1 MKAIADVALV
11 RAHLVEAAR
20 AGLALS
26 YSELLNLLGE
36 RFTRPRMRAL
46 CKTLDRIDAEGAA
59 AGEPALAVL
68 VVRESD
74 GLPGQGWWVGRHD
87 WAGAWTGDAATA
99 FVRAEQRKA
108 FVYWAANSAM
118 MPANAAGSGNFS

>member
-1 MKAIADVALV
+1 MSGFADDPDTGAVTARIADVALV
-11 RAHLVEAAR
+11 RSHLLDAAR

-26 YSELLNLLGE
+26 YSELLNLLGA
-36 RFTRPRMRAL
+36 RFTRPKMRAL
-46 CKTLDRIDAEGAA
+46 CKTLDRIDAEGTA

-74 GLPGQGWWVGRHD
+74 GLPGQGWWVGRAD
-87 WAGAWTGDAATA
+87 WQGAWTGDAATA

-108 FVYWAANSAM
+108 FDHWA
-118 MPANAAGSGNFS
+118 GR

>member
-1 MKAIADVALV
+1 MPPIPTDMADALSPIADAVLV
-11 RAHLVEAAR
+11 RGHLLQTAR

-46 CKTLDRIDAEGAA
+46 CKTLDRIDAEGMA
-59 AGEPALAVL
+59 AGEPPLAVL

-74 GLPGQGWWVGRHD
+74 GLPGQGWWVGRDD
-87 WAGAWTGDAATA
+87 WAGAWTGDAATS
-99 FVRAEQRKA
+99 FVRSHQKRA
-108 FVYWAANSAM
+108 FDYWR
-118 MPANAAGSGNFS
+118 GR